1 MHPLAL
7 LVCIGLVRAQFP
19 PPVTDQ
25 TIHAVPGTN
34 ITIRYK
40 EPGICET
47 TPGVKS
53 VNTHFRRRYITIV
66 CRLR

>member
-1 MHPLAL
+1 MWRVAVKIL
-7 LVCIGLVRAQFP
+7 LMNFFPFFLCLSVAQAQFP

-25 TIHAVPGTN
+25 TIHTVPGTN

-47 TPGVKS
+47 TPSIKS
-53 VNTHFRRRYITIV
+53 VRTY
-66 CRLR
+66 